1 MAGTI
6 KTNQKRKG
14 NNRMTNNYICEQ
26 LKEVEGKA
34 KKARG
39 LLVNADMKSAAR
51 TEMMEAKKILISLIH
66 ALAEVKE

>member
-1 MAGTI
+1 
-6 KTNQKRKG
+6 
-14 NNRMTNNYICEQ
+14 MTNNYICEQ